1 MNKRWFVPIIA
12 LFLSGWFSSLA
23 LGIEPFKITEYVTD
37 QAGILSEQQRAI
49 MSRELYRYAEKTSN
63 QILVVTIPSLEGED
77 PRLVDE
83 ELIDYTERLFELNK
97 PGVKGKDN
105 GLILLVAK
113 AERKIRIEVG
123 YGLEEAVPDGK
134 AGMIIRNVMAPG
146 FQKGDF
152 YGGITAGVYSII
164 KSITPDYNIEGYQ
177 GNPVREGRK
186 DSFPA
191 ALVVAL
197 IIGFFSFRSSL
208 RNNQS
213 YHRRYRRGYSETRH
227 WGGGFGG
234 GFGGFG
240 GGGSSGG
247 GGFSGG
253 GGSFGGGG
261 ASGGW

>member
-12 LFLSGWFSSLA
+12 LFLIGWFSPLA

-37 QAGILSEQQRAI
+37 QAGVLSEQQRAI
-49 MSRELYRYAEKTSN
+49 MSQELYRYAENTGN
-63 QILVVTIPSLEGED
+63 QILVVTISSLEGED
-77 PRLVDE
+77 LE
-83 ELIDYTERLFELNK
+83 GFTEGLFELNK

-113 AERKIRIEVG
+113 AERKIRIEAG
-123 YGLEEAVPDGK
+123 YGLEEAVPDGRV
-134 AGMIIRNVMAPG
+134 GMIIRNEIAPG

-164 KSITPDYNIEGYQ
+164 KSITPDYNIQGYQ
-177 GNPVREGRK
+177 GTPVRGNRK
-186 DSFPA
+186 SSFPG

-197 IIGFFSFRSSL
+197 VIVFFSFMSNL

-213 YHRRYRRGYSETRH
+213 YHRRYRRGYSETGH

-240 GGGSSGG
+240 GGGRSGG
-247 GGFSGG
+247 GGFRGG

>member
-37 QAGILSEQQRAI
+37 QAGVLSEQQRAI
-49 MSRELYRYAEKTSN
+49 MSQELYRYAEKTGN

-77 PRLVDE
+77 LE
-83 ELIDYTERLFELNK
+83 GFTEGLYELNK

-123 YGLEEAVPDGK
+123 YGLEEAVPDGR
-134 AGMIIRNVMAPG
+134 AGMIIRNVMASG

-152 YGGITAGVYSII
+152 YGGITAGVYSVI

-177 GNPVREGRK
+177 GTPVRGSRK

-197 IIGFFSFRSSL
+197 IIGFFSFMSSH

-213 YHRRYRRGYSETRH
+213 YHRRYRRGYSETGH